1 MHFVFDL
8 DGTIC
13 FQDNKIDRSIE
24 EALDRLVESGHHLV
38 FASARPV
45 RDMLP
50 TIPKQFHHVE
60 MVGGNGGLT
69 FKDGRLDATYFDHST
84 VLALREIIYQYE
96 LSYLADNAVDFAY
109 VGDLSHPLYL
119 NVNKEVGKH
128 RPIDELEEITKFILF
143 APPTGLKEVIQHLPI
158 TIFEHANEQ
167 LLDITPASITKAAGL
182 RRLGIEQFVAF
193 GNDNNDVSMFQQAA
207 YSVCVGEHEAGRF
220 ADVRVKRAE
229 VSDMIV
235 HLANQYSV

>member
-13 FQDNKIDRSIE
+13 FQDNKIDRPIE
-24 EALDRLVESGHHLV
+24 KALDRLVAKGHDLV

-50 TIPKQFHHVE
+50 TIPKQFHSVQ

-69 FKDGRLDATYFDHST
+69 FKEGRLDATYFEQSA
-84 VLALREIIYQYE
+84 VMALREVIHQYK
-96 LSYLADNAVDFAY
+96 LAYLADNAVDFAY
-109 VGDLSHPLYL
+109 VGDMEHPLYL
-119 NVNKEVGKH
+119 NINKEVGKL
-128 RPIDELEEITKFILF
+128 RTIDELEEITKFILF
-143 APPTGLKEVIQHLPI
+143 APPAGVKEAIGHLPI

-167 LLDITPASITKAAGL
+167 LLDITPASITKVAGL

-193 GNDNNDVSMFQQAA
+193 GNDNNDVSMFQEAT

-220 ADVRVKRAE
+220 ADVRVARVE
-229 VSDMIV
+229 VSEMIV
-235 HLANQYSV
+235 HLAEKY

>member
-13 FQDNKIDRSIE
+13 FQDNKIDSPIE
-24 EALDRLVESGHHLV
+24 MALERLVASGHDLV

-50 TIPKQFHHVE
+50 TIPKQFHHVQ

-69 FKDGRLDATYFDHST
+69 FKAGRLDATYFEQSAVT
-84 VLALREIIYQYE
+84 ALREVIHRYE

-109 VGDLSHPLYL
+109 VGDQGHPLYM
-119 NVNKEVGKH
+119 NINKEVGKL
-128 RPIDELEEITKFILF
+128 RTIDELEEITKFILF
-143 APPTGLKEVIQHLPI
+143 APPAGVREAIGDLPI

-167 LLDITPASITKAAGL
+167 LLDITPASITKVAGL

-193 GNDNNDVSMFQQAA
+193 GNDNNDVSMFQEAT

-220 ADVRVKRAE
+220 ADERVKRAE
-229 VSDMIV
+229 VSGKICELV
-235 HLANQYSV
+235 ERF